1 MTKPAVPR
9 ELLDP
14 VVEYFKPQRVI
25 LFGEDIARLALK
37 RAAHLLQSVES
48 NPERLAFLQTPK
60 RGVTNACL
68 FGQPVERPLLL
79 FQQLIDS
86 DFDHYNI
93 RSPSAWFG
101 LYPFSV
107 RAIYHNAQYVST
119 EYIAFLTYIVS

>member
-1 MTKPAVPR
+1 MLPAFFVCVVVSPER
-9 ELLDP
+9 QDVAGLTLERHGNLFQRIKSYSLGFTLLQA
-14 VVEYFKPQRVI
+14 PQRRMTDA
-25 LFGEDIARLALK
+25 G
-37 RAAHLLQSVES
+37 
-48 NPERLAFLQTPK
+48 
-60 RGVTNACL
+60 L

-119 EYIAFLTYIVS
+119 EYIAFLTYIVP